1 MTLNQTLQW
10 SGQQPLQEERD
21 IDEKFF
27 RSHITFTSVS
37 EITEIAK
44 PLSSLGFTY
53 FTFDRHYSDNSRI
66 CLTNSGKWIEHYW
79 RSGLYKEAVF
89 EKDPMNFFNGY
100 VFWNWL
106 KREPIYSA
114 AADHDIDHGITFT
127 EVGKEYSDFYHFGT
141 SRQHPMSHENIMRLM
156 NPIHRFIA
164 HFKQRTEKLVSKASA
179 EKNLFPVYGEER
191 KRIKSSDLN
200 EQLHQGNLSEFLKST
215 EITKLFLGEK
225 FNHRYLTR
233 KEVHVVSALIENG
246 TLQSASNAIGLSR
259 NTFDFHINNIKCKL
273 ECDTLFQLGCKIGA
287 ITERNIYPFKIY

>member
-1 MTLNQTLQW
+1 MTLQQTT
-10 SGQQPLQEERD
+10 D
-21 IDEKFF
+21 ISEDFF

-44 PLSSLGFTY
+44 PLSRLGFTY

-106 KREPIYSA
+106 NREPIYSSA
-114 AADHDIDHGITFT
+114 AEHDIDHGITFT
-127 EVGKEYSDFYHFGT
+127 EVNEKYSDFYHFGT
-141 SRQHPMSHENIMRLM
+141 CRQNPMSHEHIMQLM
-156 NPIHRFIA
+156 SAIHRFIA
-164 HFKQRTEKLVSKASA
+164 HFKQKTSKLISKAAA
-179 EKNLFPVYGEER
+179 EKELFPVYGGER
-191 KRIKSSDLN
+191 KLIKPTDLN
-200 EQLHQGNLSEFLKST
+200 TQINQGNLSEFLKST

-233 KEVHVVSALIENG
+233 KEIYVVSSLLENG
-246 TLQSASNAIGLSR
+246 TLQTASESIGLSR
-259 NTFDFHINNIKCKL
+259 NTFDFHINNIKNKL
-273 ECDTLFQLGCKIGA
+273 ECKTLFQLGCKIGA
-287 ITERNIYPFKIY
+287 ISERNIYPFKIN